1 MLKGFCNQT
10 AGHDV
15 CFIAP
20 GTSDKPFG
28 FGHACCD
35 ERVDILSIAFVNDT
49 VEIIGDRFCGT
60 GVFSMMMTS
69 LFSAISSRAIRD
81 PRSPAPK
88 IAIFIE

>member
-49 VEIIGDRFCGT
+49 IESIGDRFCGT
-60 GVFSMMMTS
+60 WGFFDDDDIPILSDQ
-69 LFSAISSRAIRD
+69 FARD
-81 PRSPAPK
+81 KRSEKPCT
-88 IAIFIE
+88 